1 MLATLVSLAGA
12 HVHDFERKA
21 ELASTI
27 AGCAARE

>member
-12 HVHDFERKA
+12 HVQDFERKA

-27 AGCAARE
+27 AGFTARE